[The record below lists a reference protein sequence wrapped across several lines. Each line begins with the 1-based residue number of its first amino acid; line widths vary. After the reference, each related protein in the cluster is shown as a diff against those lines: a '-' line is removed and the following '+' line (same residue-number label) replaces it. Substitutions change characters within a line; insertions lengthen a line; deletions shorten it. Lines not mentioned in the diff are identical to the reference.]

1 MESVFLLSLVYPE
14 KPENSVAKATELEY
28 VKKNTKKKDGG
39 IQMEK
44 VTLFSHI
51 LPEEQE
57 RMWVCFQM
65 REVVYENNEIIME
78 YTNTMKKIGLIAE
91 GQASLYGSDA
101 EGNQYLMDEL
111 KKDDVF
117 GEPLLLPEMSQHY
130 YVCAK
135 AKTRVIFIDYEH
147 VIKRCENACK
157 FHSQMVSNLLQMIAM
172 RASQQANRIYVLS
185 RNSTRKKIM
194 AYLNEVGGGK
204 KKQEVRYDLN
214 LVKTVPDT
222 GIEVS
227 WELSDYQTVNILG
240 ELQDKNLS
248 EEGVLFREG
257 KNIRILL

>member
-1 MESVFLLSLVYPE
+1 ML
-14 KPENSVAKATELEY
+14 
-28 VKKNTKKKDGG
+28 KKTQKKKDGG

-147 VIKRCENACK
+147 VIKRCENAC
-157 FHSQMVSNLLQMIAM
+157 
-172 RASQQANRIYVLS
+172 
-185 RNSTRKKIM
+185 
-194 AYLNEVGGGK
+194 
-204 KKQEVRYDLN
+204 
-214 LVKTVPDT
+214 
-222 GIEVS
+222 
-227 WELSDYQTVNILG
+227 
-240 ELQDKNLS
+240 
-248 EEGVLFREG
+248 
-257 KNIRILL
+257 

>member
-1 MESVFLLSLVYPE
+1 
-14 KPENSVAKATELEY
+14 
-28 VKKNTKKKDGG
+28 
-39 IQMEK
+39 MEK

-147 VIKRCENACK
+147 VIKRCENACHH
-157 FHSQMVSNLLQMIAM
+157 HSQMVSNLLQMTAL
-172 RASQQANRIYVLS
+172 RSRQQTDRIYMLS
-185 RNSTRKKIM
+185 RSSTRKKLI
-194 AYLNEVGGGK
+194 AYLHSLAAEKNAGK
-204 KKQEVRYDLN
+204 FKLPMSYTALAQY
-214 LVKTVPDT
+214 
-222 GIEVS
+222 
-227 WELSDYQTVNILG
+227 LSVDRSAMMREI
-240 ELQDKNLS
+240 KNLS
-248 EEGVLFREG
+248 DEGV
-257 KNIRILL
+257 IRRNGRNVELLK